1 MKRYL
6 IRLLT
11 LAAVLVCG
19 LASFHAK
26 AADMNISPFFKEE
39 FAKNPAVTMVAIS
52 GKQAG
57 WKGLTSY
64 RSVSISG
71 DDAKAD
77 EMARAVRKDGANAV
91 LKETSFKKGRLCFGF
106 YGLGGEGAN
115 RKYLFFLDLR
125 AQGKSKTT
133 LVYLEG
139 DWTPDQVK
147 KLITK
152 KIDRHE

>member
-1 MKRYL
+1 MKHYL

-11 LAAVLVCG
+11 LAVIIVCG
-19 LASFHAK
+19 LASASAR
-26 AADMNISPFFKEE
+26 AAGLNISPFFKEE
-39 FAKNPAVTMVAIS
+39 FAKNPAVTMVVIS
-52 GKQAG
+52 GRQAD

-77 EMARAVRKDGANAV
+77 EMARAVRKDGAKAE

-133 LVYLEG
+133 LVYIEG

>member
-1 MKRYL
+1 MKHYL
-6 IRLLT
+6 IRMMAFAILSLLSLPFLT
-11 LAAVLVCG
+11 ARAEG
-19 LASFHAK
+19 L
-26 AADMNISPFFKEE
+26 NIHPFFKEE
-39 FAKNPAVTMVAIS
+39 FAKNPAVTMVSVS
-52 GKQAG
+52 GRQSG

-77 EMARAVRKDGANAV
+77 EMARAVRKDGAKAE
-91 LKETSFKKGRLCFGF
+91 LKETSFKGGHLYFGF
-106 YGLGGEGAN
+106 YGLGGVGPN
-115 RKYLFFLDLR
+115 RRYLFFLDLR

-133 LVYLEG
+133 LVYIEG